1 MNQNLL
7 STYTKIAKSNKV
19 LEQVIK
25 NLNLDISVDNL
36 SGLVS
41 VEAINNTQVF
51 KISVINENSIL
62 AADIT
67 NELLN
72 VFCNEVKS
80 LYNMNNVYTMDKA
93 EVSNTP
99 DNINHIKD
107 IAIFGVIGFI
117 VAFGLVVLIYLFDTT
132 IKSEHD
138 VEDYAGLSVLS
149 TIPVYQDKNNKNF
162 NELIVNEQPK
172 SPISECFK
180 TFRTNV
186 MFSIQNK
193 NLNTILVTSGFMSEG
208 KSFVSSN
215 LAVAFARV
223 W

>member
-7 STYTKIAKSNKV
+7 STYTKIAKSDKV

-36 SGLVS
+36 SELVS
-41 VEAINNTQVF
+41 VAIVNNTQVF
-51 KISVINENSIL
+51 KISVINENNSL

-99 DNINHIKD
+99 YNINHIKD

-117 VAFGLVVLIYLFDTT
+117 AAFGLVVLIYLFDTT

-138 VEDYAGLSVLS
+138 VENYTGLSVLS
-149 TIPVYQDKNNKNF
+149 TIPIYQDKNQKNF

-180 TFRTNV
+180 TFRTNI